1 MAQPYGELKERNASK
16 IRFFFFLGQRQ
27 ETRVKVVDGD
37 HLSVSSVYWQE
48 LRAGRDKLF
57 AQSNGNHV
65 TN

>member
-1 MAQPYGELKERNASK
+1 MLQKLD
-16 IRFFFFLGQRQ
+16 FFFLGQRQ